1 MPREEPRRPRRG
13 VLIAA
18 IAVLVVV
25 VVATGFTVVQVRKV
39 DRTAE
44 ALCDRLTE
52 AQDLDQSLATLDPAT
67 LDPRVA
73 ALARAKAVAPADI
86 SAQVATL
93 ADFVDDVANQ
103 VDDTTSDRDAAL
115 SEALANRQDQIDA
128 VTAAG
133 QAVQAW
139 AQANCGLSLTGP
151 ATTDTAPNARDTGAR

>member
-52 AQDLDQSLATLDPAT
+52 AQDLDQSFTTLDPAT
-67 LDPRVA
+67 LDPRVT
-73 ALARAKAVAPADI
+73 ALARAKEVAP
-86 SAQVATL
+86 
-93 ADFVDDVANQ
+93 
-103 VDDTTSDRDAAL
+103 AL

-133 QAVQAW
+133 QAVQA
-139 AQANCGLSLTGP
+139 
-151 ATTDTAPNARDTGAR
+151 